1 MDIIQEVIRV
11 LETEAE
17 GLRAFTERVRQDSA
31 RTLEKAVQ
39 MLSASLQQGGKIV
52 VTGLGK
58 SGKIG
63 QKTAATFCSTGSL
76 AVYLHP
82 TEGLHGDLGVVS
94 EKDCVLAFSQTGN
107 TEDILNLLP
116 ALRERGV
123 KVIAVAGKA
132 QSRLAQAA
140 DLWIDSSIPHE
151 ACPHQLA
158 PTTSTTLALA
168 IGDALAVAL
177 MQVRGFDEQSF
188 ARNHPGGALGR
199 RLTLKVS
206 DCMHSGSA
214 VGTVTPDTSMEE
226 VVHAATRSPLGG
238 VLVTEGHRLAG
249 LITDGD
255 IRRALSH
262 REKFFSLTAADVM
275 TRQPITITTDQLA
288 TQALSQMEN
297 RERPLGILPVVN
309 ADGHWRGLVR
319 IHDLVQLL

>member
-39 MLSASLQQGGKIV
+39 LLSGTLQQGGKIV

-132 QSRLAQAA
+132 QSRLAQTA
-140 DLWIDSSIPHE
+140 DLWIDSSIPQE

-177 MQVRGFDEQSF
+177 MQLRGFDEKSF
-188 ARNHPGGALGR
+188 AKNHPGGALGR

-214 VGTVTPDTSMEE
+214 VGTVTPQTAMEE

-238 VLVTEGHRLAG
+238 VLVTEGPRLLG

-262 REKFFSLTAADVM
+262 REKFFDLKAADIM
-275 TRQPITITTDQLA
+275 THQPITVTTDQLA

-297 RERPLGILPVVN
+297 RERPLGVLPVVN
-309 ADGHWRGLVR
+309 AEGHWRGLVR

>member
-140 DLWIDSSIPHE
+140 DLWIDSSIPQE

-214 VGTVTPDTSMEE
+214 VGTVTPNTSMEE

>member
-1 MDIIQEVIRV
+1 M

-17 GLRAFTERVRQDSA
+17 GLRAFTERVRQDST

-39 MLSASLQQGGKIV
+39 MLSMSLQQGGKIV

-140 DLWIDSSIPHE
+140 DLWIDSSIPQE

-206 DCMHSGSA
+206 DCMHSGSS
-214 VGTVTPDTSMEE
+214 VGTVTPDTAMDE

-238 VLVTEGHRLAG
+238 VLVTEGLRLVG

-262 REKFFSLTAADVM
+262 REKFFSLKASDIM
-275 TRQPITITTDQLA
+275 TRQPITVLADQLA

-297 RERPLGILPVVN
+297 RERPLGVLPVVN
-309 ADGHWRGLVR
+309 TEGHWRGLVR

>member
-1 MDIIQEVIRV
+1 M
-11 LETEAE
+11 LETETE

-39 MLSASLQQGGKIV
+39 LLSDSLSQGGKIV

-123 KVIAVAGKA
+123 KVIAVAGRA

-140 DLWIDSSIPHE
+140 DLWIDSSIPQE

-177 MQVRGFDEQSF
+177 MQLRGFDEKSF

-206 DCMHSGSA
+206 DCMHSGTA
-214 VGTVTPDTSMEE
+214 VGTVFSDTSMEE

-238 VLVTEGHRLAG
+238 VLVTDGPRLAG

-262 REKFFSLTAADVM
+262 REKFFTLKAADIM
-275 TRQPITITTDQLA
+275 TRQPITVTTDQLA
-288 TQALSQMEN
+288 TLALSQMEN
-297 RERPLGILPVVN
+297 RERPLGVLPVVN
-309 ADGHWRGLVR
+309 AEGHWRGLVR